1 MEAAKLN
8 LVKSF
13 CFGIELPENCKL
25 RSIANKG
32 CLGFVEPR
40 DMTTVVHVFDKTKRK
55 LFTAGLSTEETE
67 RRRIEVDGNPVAM
80 NSTCLLSFDLEE
92 NKEGVSSDSE
102 EEGVELEVARM
113 GLMKKD
119 FWI

>member
-13 CFGIELPENCKL
+13 CFRIDLPANCKL

-32 CLGFVEPR
+32 CLGFVKPR
-40 DMTTVVHVFDKTKRK
+40 GGTTVVHVFDKRK

-67 RRRIEVDGNPVAM
+67 RRRIEFDGNPVAM

-119 FWI
+119 FWM